1 MMKLIRS
8 IESCYKINFKF
19 SIRGKGGKFVEKFGN
34 VGVAVCGIFF
44 AIPILKI
51 IEGTVRMLISLY
63 AHTRPEGLLLNIL
76 YWPFDPYDYLPW
88 TFYYDML
95 KLFFAMAPALLGN
108 QLMVS
113 TTVFLSMCF
122 EELAYEVK
130 DVINESKNRSF
141 LETKKKLKNLVQI
154 HQQLIDYS
162 KELNSIYGMSMLY
175 IFMQASSLVGIY
187 VFFAVVSLCI

>member
-1 MMKLIRS
+1 
-8 IESCYKINFKF
+8 
-19 SIRGKGGKFVEKFGN
+19 
-34 VGVAVCGIFF
+34 
-44 AIPILKI
+44 
-51 IEGTVRMLISLY
+51 
-63 AHTRPEGLLLNIL
+63 
-76 YWPFDPYDYLPW
+76 
-88 TFYYDML
+88 ML

-130 DVINESKNRSF
+130 DVINKSKDRSF
-141 LETKKKLKNLVQI
+141 LDTKKKLRNSVQI

-162 KELNSIYGMSMLY
+162 KELNSLYGMSMLY

-187 VFFAVVSLCI
+187 VFFAVVSILRSDPRK